1 MITIEILLQKT
12 LKYYEVED
20 IEQLSKV
27 LDVNSNLL
35 NDVIQNNNLSKF
47 ISILLD
53 KDADIVNDILDSYS
67 ALQLINSVSGGN
79 NTQTNLG
86 TMCFNNYIIQNN
98 NISQKI
104 DKTSTDIY
112 LIGLLNYSK
121 KFKIVATFL
130 YYFIIPGLV
139 FLLFYCESILCKQIS
154 LSALA
159 IVVLYFYFYYNHN
172 RKATVTD
179 NYIKIKNETMNFS
192 EIRKMEFNEAKHINT
207 VRIYGENDIYPSKI
221 LYSDK
226 DTISVISEYYRD
238 YVNKNSKKIYQ
249 E

>member
-1 MITIEILLQKT
+1 MTTKSLLQKVF
-12 LKYYEVED
+12 KHYD
-20 IEQLSKV
+20 IQNLEQLSKQ
-27 LDVNSNLL
+27 LDVQSDTLKN
-35 NDVIQNNNLSKF
+35 VIESDNISEF
-47 ISILLD
+47 ISILND
-53 KDADIVNDILDSYS
+53 KDADMAKEILNSFNL
-67 ALQLINSVSGGN
+67 LQSINSVSDAN
-79 NTQTNLG
+79 VVQTNYG
-86 TMCFNNYIIQNN
+86 IMYFNKHIIINKN
-98 NISQKI
+98 LSQKI
-104 DKTSTDIY
+104 KSSSTDIM
-112 LIGLLNYSK
+112 LVGLLNYSK
-121 KFKIVATFL
+121 KFKNLTTFI
-130 YYFIIPGLV
+130 YYIIIPFIV
-139 FLLFYCESILCKQIS
+139 ILLFYFENILYQQIS
-154 LSALA
+154 FSAL
-159 IVVLYFYFYYNHN
+159 ILIVLYFYIYYNHN

>member
-47 ISILLD
+47 ISILSE
-53 KDADIVNDILDSYS
+53 KDTYIVNDILNSFNL
-67 ALQLINSVSGGN
+67 LQSINSVSDAN
-79 NTQTNLG
+79 VVQTNYG
-86 TMCFNNYIIQNN
+86 IMYFNKHIIINKN
-98 NISQKI
+98 LSQKI
-104 DKTSTDIY
+104 KSSSTDIK
-112 LIGLLNYSK
+112 LVGLLNYSK
-121 KFKIVATFL
+121 KFKNLTTFI
-130 YYFIIPGLV
+130 YYIIIPFLV
-139 FLLFYCESILCKQIS
+139 ILLFYFENILYQQIS
-154 LSALA
+154 FSALFL
-159 IVVLYFYFYYNHN
+159 IVLYFYIYYNHN

-226 DTISVISEYYRD
+226 DTISVISEYYSD

>member
-1 MITIEILLQKT
+1 MITIEILLQKI

-27 LDVNSNLL
+27 LDVNSNIL
-35 NDVIQNNNLSKF
+35 NDVIHDNNLSKF
-47 ISILLD
+47 ISILSE
-53 KDADIVNDILDSYS
+53 KDTDIVNDILNSFNL
-67 ALQLINSVSGGN
+67 LQSINSVSDAN
-79 NTQTNLG
+79 VVQTNYG
-86 TMCFNNYIIQNN
+86 IMYINKYIITNKN
-98 NISQKI
+98 LSQKI
-104 DKTSTDIY
+104 KSSSTDIT
-112 LIGLLNYSK
+112 LVGLLNYSK
-121 KFKIVATFL
+121 KFKKLTTFI
-130 YYFIIPGLV
+130 YYIIIPFIV
-139 FLLFYCESILCKQIS
+139 ILLFYFENILYQQIS
-154 LSALA
+154 FLALFLIA
-159 IVVLYFYFYYNHN
+159 LYFYFYYNLN

-226 DTISVISEYYRD
+226 DTISVISEYYSD
-238 YVNKNSKKIYQ
+238 YVDKNSKKIYQ

>member
-1 MITIEILLQKT
+1 MTTKSLLQKVF
-12 LKYYEVED
+12 KHYD
-20 IEQLSKV
+20 IQNLEQLSKQ
-27 LDVNSNLL
+27 LDVQSDTLKN
-35 NDVIQNNNLSKF
+35 VIESDNISEF
-47 ISILLD
+47 ISILND
-53 KDADIVNDILDSYS
+53 KDADMAKEILNSFNL
-67 ALQLINSVSGGN
+67 LQSINSVSDAN
-79 NTQTNLG
+79 VVQTNYG
-86 TMCFNNYIIQNN
+86 IMYFNKHIIINKN
-98 NISQKI
+98 LSQKI
-104 DKTSTDIY
+104 KSSSTDIM
-112 LIGLLNYSK
+112 LVGLLNYSK
-121 KFKIVATFL
+121 KFKNLTTFI
-130 YYFIIPGLV
+130 YYIIIPFLV
-139 FLLFYCESILCKQIS
+139 ILLFYFENILYQQIS
-154 LSALA
+154 FSAL
-159 IVVLYFYFYYNHN
+159 ILIVLYFYIYYNHN